1 MCDLTIILATAS
13 SEAVVAPTLASL
25 REAVSGS
32 ALSIEVLLVENATS
46 SSLGKLALGPVCA
59 SVGVRYLHEA
69 TPGKSHALNCALRQ
83 ARGRVLVF
91 TDDDLRFP
99 TGWLERMTAPI
110 RNGSAMAVAGGV
122 RLAPHLLRPWMN
134 CTHRAWLASTAD
146 YLSPTAPSE
155 MCGANMAV
163 DRRVFDR
170 VGGFDT
176 ELGPGVT
183 NGGEESLLSWQI
195 RECGWRIEPAFD
207 AEVEHHLN
215 PDRLKYKHWLKAA
228 TLKGW
233 SRAYL
238 RHHWLHEPIDHP
250 RKTLTVLR
258 TKLLVRRRLTPR
270 PGPDEE
276 GIAPWELSYVE
287 EIAACSRYMRERERP
302 RNYTRR
308 GLQKLG
314 AVPAIAS

>member
-25 REAVSGS
+25 RETVSGS
-32 ALSIEVLLVENATS
+32 ALSIEVLLVENAPIP
-46 SSLGKLALGPVCA
+46 SLGKLALGPVCA
-59 SVGVRYLHEA
+59 SAEIRYLHEA
-69 TPGKSHALNCALRQ
+69 TPGKSRALNCALRH
-83 ARGRVLVF
+83 ARGRVLLF

-99 TGWLERMTAPI
+99 AGWLERMAAPI
-110 RNGSAMAVAGGV
+110 LSGAAMAVAGGV

-134 CTHRAWLASTAD
+134 RTHRAWLASTGD

-170 VGGFDT
+170 IGGFDP

-195 RECGWRIEPAFD
+195 KECGWRIEPAFD
-207 AEVEHHLN
+207 VEVEHHLN
-215 PDRLKYKHWLKAA
+215 PDRLKYQHWLTAA
-228 TLKGW
+228 KLSGW

-238 RHHWLHEPIDHP
+238 RHHWFHEPIENP
-250 RKTLTVLR
+250 RRTWLLLR
-258 TKLLVRRRLTPR
+258 SKLLLRRRITPR
-270 PGPDEE
+270 PGPDDA

-287 EIAACSRYMRERERP
+287 EIAACARYMRERRRP
-302 RNYTRR
+302 RNYTHR
-308 GLQKLG
+308 GLQKLC
-314 AVPAIAS
+314 AAPTIHS

>member
-1 MCDLTIILATAS
+1 MRVSVVIATAS
-13 SEAVVAPTLASL
+13 DQDVLSRTVESLSAVTRHLPVEIVIVENSEHQRTSV
-25 REAVSGS
+25 S
-32 ALSIEVLLVENATS
+32 ALPAEVRDRVRHFWTPVK
-46 SSLGKLALGPVCA
+46 GKAN
-59 SVGVRYLHEA
+59 
-69 TPGKSHALNCALRQ
+69 ALNLGIGK
-83 ARGRVLVF
+83 ARGEALLF

-99 TGWLERMTAPI
+99 VGWLERMAGPI
-110 RNGSAMAVAGGV
+110 LRGTAMAVAGGV
-122 RLAPHLLRPWMN
+122 RLAPALLRPWM
-134 CTHRAWLASTAD
+134 TRRHLAWLASTAD
-146 YLSPTAPSE
+146 YLSPSDPSE

-207 AEVEHHLN
+207 VEVEHHLN
-215 PDRLKYKHWLKAA
+215 PDRLKYQHWLKAA

-250 RKTLTVLR
+250 RKTLMVLR
-258 TKLLVRRRLTPR
+258 TKLMVRRRLTAR

-302 RNYTRR
+302 RNYSRR

-314 AVPAIAS
+314 AVSAFAS